1 LIRKCA
7 NPLWGQRWGQQV
19 HVSTPAESLRTAVRH
34 AKYAEAAG
42 AEVVMAIPPPGTACE
57 DRQLFGYYAA
67 IIESVQVPVVVQD
80 ASGYLGRPLT
90 IELQA
95 HLVAA

>member
-1 LIRKCA
+1 
-7 NPLWGQRWGQQV
+7 
-19 HVSTPAESLRTAVRH
+19 
-34 AKYAEAAG
+34 
-42 AEVVMAIPPPGTACE
+42 MAIPPLGTACE
-57 DRQLFGYYAA
+57 DEELFGYYAA
-67 IIESVQVPVVVQD
+67 IIESVELPVVVQD